1 MAERLVV
8 TAALPYANGDLHI
21 GHAISTY
28 IPADIYARFKRL
40 QGCDVV
46 FACGSDDHGTPIEV
60 SALKVGRAPLEH
72 ARYYHDRHLEDFKR
86 LNISFDNYY
95 YTHSEE
101 NRELTEEFLLKAMEG
116 GYIYVKEVEQY
127 YCERDGKFLPDRF
140 VVGTCPYCGAENQFS
155 DLCERCGRVIEPG
168 KILNPKCAICG
179 STPIRRKSK
188 HFFFKL
194 SAFAKQLEEW
204 LSSSPP
210 RDFPREI
217 VNYVLNWIRSG
228 LEDWDITREDYWGF
242 KLPFKEAADNQYVYV
257 WWDAPIGYIASTVN
271 YCRKAGKDWEAYWKD
286 PSAKRVHFI
295 GKDIAY
301 HHFIFWPAMLLAV
314 GYPLPSKYVVNGYLT
329 LEGEKMSKS
338 RGWLIPLKYILYR
351 YPADYL
357 RFYAAFKA
365 PNSTRDSDFSFK
377 EFQRK
382 VNAELADNIG
392 NYAHRVLTLIH
403 RLHGGVVPEPKDMD
417 EEDEGFKAF
426 IESLPKT
433 FEELYEEA
441 DFTRVGD
448 RLLHSFAEANR
459 YLNVKE
465 PWRRGREDPSL
476 AATTMYLSVNFL
488 RDAMIIMYPIT
499 PSISSQVLS
508 FIYVEGEPELSWG
521 SLGKFVVK
529 PGTVIAKPK
538 PVVKK
543 IGDEEIEEDLERL
556 KRGFVEE

>member
-28 IPADIYARFKRL
+28 IPADIYVRFKRL
-40 QGCDVV
+40 KGCDVV

-60 SALKVGRAPLEH
+60 SAMRAGRSPLEH

-95 YTHSEE
+95 YTHSDE
-101 NRELTEEFLLKAMEG
+101 NRELTEEFLLKAMEA

-140 VVGTCPYCGAENQFS
+140 VIGTCPYCGAESQFS

-168 KILNPKCAICG
+168 RILSPRCALCG
-179 STPIRRKSK
+179 STPVKRRAK

-194 SAFAKQLEEW
+194 SAFARRLEEW
-204 LSSSPP
+204 LSSAPS
-210 RDFPREI
+210 RDFPREV
-217 VNYVLNWIRSG
+217 VNYILSWIRSG

-242 KLPFKEAADNQYVYV
+242 RLPFKEASENQYVYV

-271 YCRKAGKDWEAYWKD
+271 YCRRVGRRWEDYWRD
-286 PSAKRVHFI
+286 PSARRVHFI

-301 HHFIFWPAMLLAV
+301 HHFIFWPAMLMAA

-338 RGWLIPLKYILYR
+338 RGWLIPLRYILDR

-357 RFYAAFKA
+357 RYYAAFKA
-365 PNSTRDSDFSFK
+365 PNAARDSDFSFK

-382 VNAELADNIG
+382 VNSELADNIG

-403 RLHGGVVPEPKDMD
+403 RLFNGRVPEPGPMD
-417 EEDEGFKAF
+417 EEDLRFKSMIEGMPS
-426 IESLPKT
+426 E

-441 DFTRVGD
+441 DFARVGD
-448 RLLHSFAEANR
+448 RLLQRFSEANR

-465 PWRRGREDPSL
+465 PWRRVKEDPGQAS
-476 AATTMYLSVNFL
+476 TTMYLSVNFL
-488 RDAMIIMYPIT
+488 RDAMVIMYPIT
-499 PSISSQVLS
+499 PTISSRVLS
-508 FIYVEGEPELSWG
+508 FIRGGGGLTWD
-521 SLGKFVVK
+521 SLGKFTVA
-529 PGTVIAKPK
+529 PGTEIAKPE
-538 PVVKK
+538 PVVRK
-543 IGDEEIEEDLERL
+543 ISDREVEEDLERL
-556 KRGFVEE
+556 RRGFKE